1 MLWITFKP
9 GPLFLTFLLRR
20 INITHDALSMLPSPF
35 LLLFCFCWD
44 PFKHWRCLISLK
56 SPAPPP
62 PEPLSM
68 AELPTEPAGFS
79 CRPVKSVSHS
89 DPRLCGCH
97 GPDVSSPPWE
107 EVQWER
113 WTLTQVPFWASQHP
127 PWIINSSASEH
138 RQFLSH
144 SINLPGLLWDTLTV
158 FQPQMQIE
166 PVCENIHSTV
176 LKSFI
181 FSLC

>member
-1 MLWITFKP
+1 MIP
-9 GPLFLTFLLRR
+9 
-20 INITHDALSMLPSPF
+20 HQ
-35 LLLFCFCWD
+35 
-44 PFKHWRCLISLK
+44 

-68 AELPTEPAGFS
+68 AELPAERAGFS
-79 CRPVKSVSHS
+79 CRPVQPGSQSVIQ
-89 DPRLCGCH
+89 LCGCS

-113 WTLTQVPFWASQHP
+113 WTLTQVLFWASQRS
-127 PWIINSSASEH
+127 PWIINSSASEWW
-138 RQFLSH
+138 QFLSH
-144 SINLPGLLWDTLTV
+144 SINLPGLLWDALTV

-166 PVCENIHSTV
+166 AVCENTHSTV

-181 FSLC
+181 FSLCWKIFASRRKGFLCCTNTRGEFCVYFQLYHW